1 MLVVEGPLDRVA
13 MESMSE
19 EMGWDDIPMIKKNQA
34 REDLQ
39 TNNPGR
45 RDSNSKGSEVRT
57 SLIFP
62 LGIFQGG

>member
-13 MESMSE
+13 MESTSE
-19 EMGWDDIPMIKKNQA
+19 EMSWDDIPIIKKNQA

-45 RDSNSKGSEVRT
+45 RDSKSKGSEVRT

-62 LGIFQGG
+62 

>member
-19 EMGWDDIPMIKKNQA
+19 ETGWDDTPMIKKNQA

-45 RDSNSKGSEVRT
+45 RDSSSKDSEVRT